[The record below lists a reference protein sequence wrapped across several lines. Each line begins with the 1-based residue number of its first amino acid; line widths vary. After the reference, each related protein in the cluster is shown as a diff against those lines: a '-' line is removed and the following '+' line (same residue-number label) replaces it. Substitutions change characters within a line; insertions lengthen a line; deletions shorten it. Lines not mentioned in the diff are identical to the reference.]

1 MTLKQKCDILVSQMR
16 LVGGSMEQLMK
27 VLTDPVSNR
36 ILQMIRVKEK
46 MTISEIFSENA
57 GIPRATIYRKMDKM
71 LEVGAIY
78 VVDTNKVRGQ
88 TEHVY
93 AIKQMFV
100 NASDKN
106 EDNLQMVM
114 MSLMQI
120 MNLYQRYF
128 ESDHADVNRD
138 KLFLANYT
146 ISINDEDF
154 ACMQKDM
161 LDVVDKYQKK
171 VDTKTGKMRTLFLLS
186 APGEE

>member
-1 MTLKQKCDILVSQMR
+1 
-16 LVGGSMEQLMK
+16 MEQLLK
-27 VLTDPVSNR
+27 VLTDQVSNR
-36 ILQMIRVKEK
+36 ILQMIRMKGR
-46 MTISEIFSENA
+46 MTISEILSENA

-71 LEVGAIY
+71 LEVGAIC
-78 VVDTNKVRGQ
+78 VVSTNKVRGQ

-120 MNLYQRYF
+120 MNLYQNYF
-128 ESDHADVNRD
+128 KSGHADVMRD

-146 ISINDEDF
+146 ISLNDEEF
-154 ACMQKDM
+154 ACMQRDM
-161 LDVVDKYQKK
+161 LAVVDNYQKK
-171 VDTKTGKMRTLFLLS
+171 ADAKNGKMRNLFLLS

>member
-1 MTLKQKCDILVSQMR
+1 
-16 LVGGSMEQLMK
+16 MEQLLK
-27 VLTDPVSNR
+27 VLTDQVSNR
-36 ILQMIRVKEK
+36 ILQMIRMKGR
-46 MTISEIFSENA
+46 MTISEILSENV

-88 TEHVY
+88 TEYVY

-120 MNLYQRYF
+120 MNLYQNYF
-128 ESDHADVNRD
+128 KSGHADVMRD

-146 ISINDEDF
+146 ISLNDEEF
-154 ACMQKDM
+154 ACMQRDM
-161 LDVVDKYQKK
+161 LAVVDNYQKK
-171 VDTKTGKMRTLFLLS
+171 ADAKNGKMRNLFLLS